1 MKYIKKR
8 GKIMGEYRTG
18 EVWWTHFPFEE
29 IDEDKHRPAI
39 VLDEDTIAV
48 LAMMVTSKD
57 KENPYCV
64 KIDDWSA
71 AGLSVESWARIDRI
85 ISMDEWRMD
94 RKIGDLSNHDLAKF
108 MQLAT
113 EVISE
118 TTHEFSLVAIINER
132 GEFLQKYDERWG
144 CYLFPYFRSIDPN
157 KKNVDDNVSRIMK
170 TEVSTT
176 YITTAKHCKY
186 SVSDDV
192 YKIYN
197 HKLYRLELGNVPEH
211 MMERSFEID
220 GEPYSW
226 MSMEQL
232 ENDADI
238 MAKNDDIIAFVK
250 MKCL

>member
-1 MKYIKKR
+1 
-8 GKIMGEYRTG
+8 
-18 EVWWTHFPFEE
+18 
-29 IDEDKHRPAI
+29 
-39 VLDEDTIAV
+39 
-48 LAMMVTSKD
+48 
-57 KENPYCV
+57 
-64 KIDDWSA
+64 
-71 AGLSVESWARIDRI
+71 
-85 ISMDEWRMD
+85 
-94 RKIGDLSNHDLAKF
+94 
-108 MQLAT
+108 
-113 EVISE
+113 
-118 TTHEFSLVAIINER
+118 
-132 GEFLQKYDERWG
+132 
-144 CYLFPYFRSIDPN
+144 
-157 KKNVDDNVSRIMK
+157 MK